1 MRVFSMLIPT
11 YQEIKEVNSKAE
23 LLEKEVNRLILQQ
36 NDDLTAIDL
45 LLEPKTSEIALY
57 NQRIYILNLL
67 AQIGRMETER
77 GEVKRLFS
85 NRNTDKLVDLYRTM
99 VLLLR
104 RIEFDLPSEYMR
116 DIADFITS
124 ENLGATAIVGI
135 INSSRVIL
143 QKDKVRKGIVRILRE
158 MSL

>member
-1 MRVFSMLIPT
+1 MLIPT

-36 NDDLTAIDL
+36 NDDVTAIDL
-45 LLEPKTSEIALY
+45 LLEPKTSKIALY

-104 RIEFDLPSEYMR
+104 RIEFDLPSKYMR

-124 ENLGATAIVGI
+124 ENLGATAVVGI

-143 QKDKVRKGIVRILRE
+143 QKDKVRKGVVRILRE